1 MQLKTAHVSTHRK
14 NTLIFKY
21 VYMKQMLLIFFALL
35 CFSCKSAKSSSEE
48 KDVQHIDINSRYFG
62 NISSLLYHSN
72 DSACF
77 TFDSCLLSYDNHVK
91 DIAPSEK
98 PTIKIFGGKYS
109 SEKHNTLIH
118 NSNTIDSLSTFSQNN
133 STSKCA
139 NHSSFN
145 KSLLNGNLCIV
156 VCCLVVVLCVC
167 RILKRWAR

>member
-1 MQLKTAHVSTHRK
+1 
-14 NTLIFKY
+14 
-21 VYMKQMLLIFFALL
+21 MKQMLIIIFALL

-48 KDVQHIDINSRYFG
+48 IDVQRIDINSRYFG
-62 NISSLLYHSN
+62 NISSLLFNTN
-72 DSACF
+72 DSVYF
-77 TFDSCLLSYDNHVK
+77 TFDSCLISFLNNNKPY
-91 DIAPSEK
+91 ITPAEK
-98 PTIKIFGGKYS
+98 PSIKIFGAKYS
-109 SEKHNTLIH
+109 SEKHNTLMH

>member
-1 MQLKTAHVSTHRK
+1 MYIKQL
-14 NTLIFKY
+14 
-21 VYMKQMLLIFFALL
+21 LLIFFALL

-48 KDVQHIDINSRYFG
+48 IDVQRIDINSRFFG
-62 NISSLLYHSN
+62 NISSLLYNTN
-72 DSACF
+72 DSVYF
-77 TFDSCLLSYDNHVK
+77 TFDSCLISFLNNNKPY
-91 DIAPSEK
+91 ITPAEK
-98 PTIKIFGGKYS
+98 PSIKIFGAKYS
-109 SEKHNTLIH
+109 SEKHNTLMH

-156 VCCLVVVLCVC
+156 VCCLVVLCVC

>member
-1 MQLKTAHVSTHRK
+1 
-14 NTLIFKY
+14 
-21 VYMKQMLLIFFALL
+21 MKQMLIIILALL

-48 KDVQHIDINSRYFG
+48 IDVQRIDINSRFFG
-62 NISSLLYHSN
+62 NISSLLYNTN
-72 DSACF
+72 DSVYF
-77 TFDSCLLSYDNHVK
+77 TFDSCLISFLNNNKPY
-91 DIAPSEK
+91 ITPAEK
-98 PTIKIFGGKYS
+98 PSIKIFGAKYS
-109 SEKHNTLIH
+109 SEKHNTLMH

-139 NHSSFN
+139 KHSSFN

>member
-1 MQLKTAHVSTHRK
+1 M
-14 NTLIFKY
+14 LI
-21 VYMKQMLLIFFALL
+21 IIFALL

-48 KDVQHIDINSRYFG
+48 IDVQRIDINSRYFG
-62 NISSLLYHSN
+62 NISSLLFNTN
-72 DSACF
+72 DSVYF
-77 TFDSCLLSYDNHVK
+77 TFDSCLISFLNNNKPY
-91 DIAPSEK
+91 ITPAEK
-98 PTIKIFGGKYS
+98 PSIKIFGAKYS
-109 SEKHNTLIH
+109 SEKHNTLMH

>member
-1 MQLKTAHVSTHRK
+1 
-14 NTLIFKY
+14 
-21 VYMKQMLLIFFALL
+21 MKQMLIIIFALL

-48 KDVQHIDINSRYFG
+48 IDVQRIDINSRYFG
-62 NISSLLYHSN
+62 NISSLLFNTN
-72 DSACF
+72 DSVYF
-77 TFDSCLLSYDNHVK
+77 TFDSCLISFLNNNKPY
-91 DIAPSEK
+91 ITPAEK
-98 PTIKIFGGKYS
+98 PSIKIFGAKYS
-109 SEKHNTLIH
+109 SEKHNTLMH

-167 RILKRWAR
+167 RILKR

>member
-1 MQLKTAHVSTHRK
+1 
-14 NTLIFKY
+14 
-21 VYMKQMLLIFFALL
+21 MKQMLIIIFALL

-48 KDVQHIDINSRYFG
+48 IDVQRIDINSRYFG
-62 NISSLLYHSN
+62 NISSLLYNTN
-72 DSACF
+72 DSVYF
-77 TFDSCLLSYDNHVK
+77 TFDSCLISFLNNNKPY
-91 DIAPSEK
+91 ITPAEK
-98 PTIKIFGGKYS
+98 PSIKIFGAKYS
-109 SEKHNTLIH
+109 SKKHNILMH

-139 NHSSFN
+139 KHSSFN

>member
-1 MQLKTAHVSTHRK
+1 
-14 NTLIFKY
+14 
-21 VYMKQMLLIFFALL
+21 MKQMLIIIFALL

-48 KDVQHIDINSRYFG
+48 IDVQRIDINSRYFG
-62 NISSLLYHSN
+62 NISSLLFNTN
-72 DSACF
+72 DSVYF
-77 TFDSCLLSYDNHVK
+77 TFDNCLISFLNNNKPY
-91 DIAPSEK
+91 ITPAEK
-98 PTIKIFGGKYS
+98 PSIKIFGAKYS
-109 SEKHNTLIH
+109 SEKHNTLMH

>member
-1 MQLKTAHVSTHRK
+1 MCM
-14 NTLIFKY
+14 
-21 VYMKQMLLIFFALL
+21 MKQMLIIIFALL

-48 KDVQHIDINSRYFG
+48 IDVQRIDINSRYFG
-62 NISSLLYHSN
+62 NISSLLFNTN
-72 DSACF
+72 DSVYF
-77 TFDSCLLSYDNHVK
+77 TFDSCLISFLNNNKPY
-91 DIAPSEK
+91 ITPAEK
-98 PTIKIFGGKYS
+98 PSIKIFGAKYS
-109 SEKHNTLIH
+109 SEKHNTLMH